1 MAMTYFHSGE
11 ADAPVLDGQAGS
23 LVALLDAVLVNGYS
37 SGATERQPLGWEIAF
52 SDTDRRAYRM
62 SGGSQRILYVDD
74 TAQGAANDEAALV
87 RGYDDMTGI
96 DAGTGPFPDGENKFF
111 IKRENGSGESDWVV
125 VGSDSFIYF
134 ASKFDQDSVF
144 GYEVHG
150 FGDLEIEPYMDG
162 VVVTAL
168 FGFGRNDPAWPEG
181 CIFGDEAE
189 PWMYPRADGTAQS
202 ASGSMIAM
210 NDTLNAQD
218 SAFSSSPTR
227 GLSLM
232 FVPIFVRRGG
242 EYSGKVPDCLYSI
255 IRTADS
261 QNMVKEVTNVAG
273 HEGERFLFIN
283 TCIDSGPTNTTTA
296 YRLES

>member
-1 MAMTYFHSGE
+1 
-11 ADAPVLDGQAGS
+11 
-23 LVALLDAVLVNGYS
+23 
-37 SGATERQPLGWEIAF
+37 
-52 SDTDRRAYRM
+52 
-62 SGGSQRILYVDD
+62 
-74 TAQGAANDEAALV
+74 
-87 RGYDDMTGI
+87 
-96 DAGTGPFPDGENKFF
+96 
-111 IKRENGSGESDWVV
+111 
-125 VGSDSFIYF
+125 
-134 ASKFDQDSVF
+134 
-144 GYEVHG
+144 
-150 FGDLEIEPYMDG
+150 
-162 VVVTAL
+162 
-168 FGFGRNDPAWPEG
+168 
-181 CIFGDEAE
+181 
-189 PWMYPRADGTAQS
+189 
-202 ASGSMIAM
+202 M